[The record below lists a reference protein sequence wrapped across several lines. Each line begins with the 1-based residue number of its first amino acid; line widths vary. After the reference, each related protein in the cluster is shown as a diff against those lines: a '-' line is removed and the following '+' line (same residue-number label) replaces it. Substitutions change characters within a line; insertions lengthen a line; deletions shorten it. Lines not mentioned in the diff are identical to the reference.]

1 MNGEGY
7 KDPTAEKAV
16 RKVMHLPPRIWSI
29 VKLIRTIVGMFDYRL
44 ANISIKDPVTGKTFN
59 WEE

>member
-16 RKVMHLPPRIWSI
+16 RKVMHLPPRIWGI
-29 VKLIRTIVGMFDYRL
+29 VKLIRTMVGMFDYQLVR
-44 ANISIKDPVTGKTFN
+44 ITFRDPVTGKQYS